1 MSNLDRQ
8 VGGNHYKDLAIQPIE
23 YIHANNIPFIEG
35 CIIKY
40 VSRWRNKNGVNDLEK
55 AKHFL
60 DMLIELEGKKNDNPN
75 QRSLEL

>member
-60 DMLIELEGKKNDNPN
+60 DMLIELESKKNDNTN

>member
-60 DMLIELEGKKNDNPN
+60 DMLIELEGKQNDNPN

>member
-40 VSRWRNKNGVNDLEK
+40 ISRWRNKNGVNDLEK

-60 DMLIELEGKKNDNPN
+60 DMLIELESKKDDNTN